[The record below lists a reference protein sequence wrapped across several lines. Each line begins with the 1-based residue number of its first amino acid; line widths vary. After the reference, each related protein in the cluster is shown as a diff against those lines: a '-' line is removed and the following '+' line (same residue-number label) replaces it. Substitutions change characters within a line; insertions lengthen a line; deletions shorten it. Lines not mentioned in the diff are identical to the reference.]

1 MNENLNE
8 TLQESSSLNMRRYK
22 FMTNILVRAQDRE
35 TYIKFLK
42 KVTKDAMVPTNR
54 LIYSGLFLIVVV
66 GFSMWMMFSDFDRI
80 LYILIPCLL
89 LSIASIQIAYYLL
102 ISSRRKS
109 MLSSILT
116 LLTMRLSEF
125 LRQSSS
131 KHGELQSLGI
141 KNFKKGFILFEDGD
155 LGVCYAISGQLG
167 KSTLPEVANQVHQIK
182 FDYLVSRSSTSH
194 EMTVTSIK
202 KLNVDAQIDYYK
214 RIFNSANSSSDTDAW
229 RKYMS
234 RMMKTEVEDKIAK
247 NEVSIY
253 QYLILRE
260 VDIPALMKSIDLFEL
275 ASSDGLYSN
284 VRRVQTSKE
293 FLESVGSLSLLSKKG
308 IETYV
313 RKEQEELSK
322 EKFKRN

>member
-125 LRQSSS
+125 LRQNSS